1 MFSRYIDNFDFSSR
15 FRILKG
21 GKISLVV
28 SALLGSVMV
37 ASAAPVGGV
46 VTSGNAT
53 INQSGNTT
61 NINQTTSKASIN
73 WQNFNVNSNETV
85 NFNQPNTNSITLNRV
100 VGNEKSVIDG
110 TLNANGQVWILN
122 SNGILFNSNA
132 KVNTSG
138 LVATTA
144 ELSDKDFQDGN
155 YNFKNSKSNSVV
167 NLGTIDVSNNGY
179 VVLASNEVRNA
190 GTIKAIKGKV
200 YLSGNSEYTINLN
213 GNSIVNL
220 IVTKGVLDALAENS
234 GTIIANG
241 GEIYLTTNAVNELLK
256 GVVNNTGV
264 IEANSLDDVT
274 GKVEVYA
281 HGGTANVGG
290 TIDASAPVSG
300 DGGFIE
306 TSGKNVKISSNAKIT
321 TKSKNGKTGTWLIDP
336 NDFTIA
342 ASGGDI
348 TGTQLGT
355 DLGSNN
361 IKISTVTQGTTGGNG
376 DIFVNDNVTWT
387 TNKLTLEAE
396 GNININANLKAN
408 SNGSLDM
415 KTGYNGTSYT
425 DTTKSVL
432 VGMNSD
438 GTFKG
443 KVSFY
448 SDAGTTARGGTGFL
462 SINGNGYTV
471 INALGA
477 SNTDAN
483 TGKLTSIGTTG
494 YYALGADIDATA
506 TATNGT
512 WNYLYNGSY
521 AYNGFKPLAGSSNT
535 SSFSGI
541 FNGLGHTIDKLY
553 IAQGYTSYYN
563 YTRSTGL
570 FTSLSGTGS
579 ISNIGLTNLDM
590 PSYGTNVGG
599 LVEV

>member
-28 SALLGSVMV
+28 SALLGSVIV

-167 NLGTIDVSNNGY
+167 NLGTIDVSNSGY
-179 VVLASNEVRNA
+179 VVLASNEVRNS

-281 HGGTANVGG
+281 HGGIANVGG

-306 TSGKNVKISSNAKIT
+306 TSGENVKISSNAKIT

-348 TGTQLGT
+348 DGATLSADISSTDVVIQSSMGSMGT
-355 DLGSNN
+355 
-361 IKISTVTQGTTGGNG
+361 KG
-376 DIFVNDNVTWT
+376 DINVNDNVTWT

-415 KTGYNGTSYT
+415 KTGYNGSIY
-425 DTTKSVL
+425 DSTKSII

-448 SDAGTTARGGTGFL
+448 TDAGATARGGTGFL

-471 INALGA
+471 INALGT
-477 SNTDAN
+477 SNTDTN
-483 TGKLTSIGTTG
+483 TGKLTSIGING
-494 YYALGADIDATA
+494 YYALGADIDASVTSNNA
-506 TATNGT
+506 I
-512 WNYLYNGSY
+512 WKYLYYGSY
-521 AYNGFKPLAGSSNT
+521 YYNGFKPLFGTSDS

-553 IAQGYTSYYN
+553 IAQGYSPYYG
-563 YTRSTGL
+563 YARSTGL
-570 FTSLSGTGS
+570 FTSLSGTGT

-590 PSYGTNVGG
+590 PSYGTNVG
-599 LVEV
+599 